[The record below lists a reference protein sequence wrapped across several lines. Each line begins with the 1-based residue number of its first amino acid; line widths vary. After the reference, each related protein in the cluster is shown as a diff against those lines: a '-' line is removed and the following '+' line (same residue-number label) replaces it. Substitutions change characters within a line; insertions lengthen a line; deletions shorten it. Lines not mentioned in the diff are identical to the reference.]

1 MRTGWDR
8 NQSVLSPLWVM
19 GRFAF
24 PSTGQPMSNSSGKKK
39 KSTFEGYLQY
49 TRSPLGSFLMVLPLL
64 IAYHAIGLLANF
76 GHRHSVINGAD
87 AIVQNFMA
95 TIGVGGW
102 LGSWMAL
109 ALIAGIICFRK
120 DAETRKD
127 PVKPGYFLPL
137 LLESGLYAMLFGSVV
152 AYVTSLV
159 LPFGGLLQIG
169 GGGLSWGQRLAASL
183 GAGLYEELVFRLV
196 LCGGSILLLL
206 KLGLKTGPAA
216 FISVM
221 ASSFIFSLFHYI
233 GPYADAWQVTSF
245 TFRLIAGIA
254 FAGLFYARGFA
265 VAAWTH
271 ALYDVFLLL
280 LGKG

>member
-1 MRTGWDR
+1 M
-8 NQSVLSPLWVM
+8 P
-19 GRFAF
+19 
-24 PSTGQPMSNSSGKKK
+24 SSGGKRGN
-39 KSTFEGYLQY
+39 SLEAYLKY
-49 TRSPLGSFLMVLPLL
+49 TRSPLGSYLMVLPLL
-64 IAYHAIGLLANF
+64 IAYHAVGLMANI
-76 GHRHSVINGAD
+76 GHRHAVINGAD

-95 TIGVGGW
+95 TIGVAGW

-127 PVKPGYFLPL
+127 PLRPRFFLPM
-137 LLESGLYAMLFGSVV
+137 LLESSLYAMLLGSVV
-152 AYVTSLV
+152 AFVTSIV

-169 GGGLSWGQRLAASL
+169 GGSMSWGQKLAASL

-196 LCGGSILLLL
+196 LCGGAILLLT
-206 KLGLKTGPAA
+206 KLGMKTGPAA
-216 FISVM
+216 FISVL
-221 ASSFIFSLFHYI
+221 ASSFIFSAFHYI
-233 GPYADAWQVTSF
+233 GAYGETLQLASF

-271 ALYDVFLLL
+271 ALYDVFLLF